1 MSTASDPLL
10 APPRLHRRQL
20 DGLAGRISRDRLSSM
35 LVLAVLLHGLVL
47 MGVTFTAPGGRGDT
61 QRGLEVLLV
70 SDELPEAR
78 ENADAAYV
86 AQRSQEGSGNTG
98 EQRAAQLPGAPP
110 VPETTQRE
118 QLVPD
123 RFEDPLLST
132 AAPAL
137 SSISIEA
144 VPEPEL
150 LLTQQELERL
160 LAGDESLVL
169 RGESREELFVSPD
182 TRASRLAPYVNAWR
196 SRVEQVG
203 TVRFQTLVR
212 QRDVSGSLLLEVV
225 INSDGRLRRATIVR
239 SSGDPQLDEAAREI
253 LRLASPFDPFPPDLT
268 RDYRTLRFA
277 YEWVFEGGA
286 PAGSSVRLP

>member
-1 MSTASDPLL
+1 VSTASDPLL
-10 APPRLHRRQL
+10 SPPRLHRRQL
-20 DGLAGRISRDRLSSM
+20 DGFAGRVSRDRLSSM

-78 ENADAAYV
+78 ENEDAAYV
-86 AQRSQEGSGNTG
+86 AQRSQEGSGNTD
-98 EQRAAQLPGAPP
+98 ERRATQLPGAPP
-110 VPETTQRE
+110 TPETTQ
-118 QLVPD
+118 QQPPAPD

-169 RGESREELFVSPD
+169 RGENRDELFDSPD
-182 TRASRLAPYVNAWR
+182 TRASRLAPYVDAWR
-196 SRVEQVG
+196 NRVEQVG
-203 TVRFQTLVR
+203 TVRFQTLAR
-212 QRDVSGSLLLEVV
+212 QLDSGSLLLEVV
-225 INSDGRLRRATIVR
+225 INHDGRLRRASIVR
-239 SSGDPQLDEAAREI
+239 SSGNPQLDEAAREI
-253 LRLASPFDPFPPDLT
+253 LRLASPFDPFPADLA

-286 PAGSSVRLP
+286 PAGSAVRLP

>member
-1 MSTASDPLL
+1 VSTASDPLL

-20 DGLAGRISRDRLSSM
+20 DGFAGRVSRDRLSSM

-78 ENADAAYV
+78 ENEDAAYV
-86 AQRSQEGSGNTG
+86 AQRSQEGSGNTD
-98 EQRAAQLPGAPP
+98 ERRAAQLPGAPP
-110 VPETTQRE
+110 VPETTQQQQMR
-118 QLVPD
+118 PD
-123 RFEDPLLST
+123 SFEDRLLST
-132 AAPAL
+132 PAPAL
-137 SSISIEA
+137 SAISIEA

-203 TVRFQTLVR
+203 TVRFQTLAR
-212 QRDVSGSLLLEVV
+212 QLDSGSLLLEVV
-225 INSDGRLRRATIVR
+225 INNDGRLRRATIVR
-239 SSGDPQLDEAAREI
+239 SSGNPQLDEAAREI
-253 LRLASPFDPFPPDLT
+253 LRLASPFDPFPADLA

-286 PAGSSVRLP
+286 PAGSTLRLP

>member
-1 MSTASDPLL
+1 VSTASDPLL
-10 APPRLHRRQL
+10 VPPRLHRRQL

-47 MGVTFTAPGGRGDT
+47 MGVTFTAPGGRGDA

-78 ENADAAYV
+78 ENEDAAYV
-86 AQRSQEGSGNTG
+86 AQRSQEGSGNT
-98 EQRAAQLPGAPP
+98 ETQRAAQLPGAPP
-110 VPETTQRE
+110 VPPTPQQE
-118 QLVPD
+118 QPVPD

-203 TVRFQTLVR
+203 TLRFQTLVR

-225 INSDGRLRRATIVR
+225 INHDGRLRRATIVR
-239 SSGDPQLDEAAREI
+239 SSGNPQLDEAAREI

>member
-1 MSTASDPLL
+1 
-10 APPRLHRRQL
+10 
-20 DGLAGRISRDRLSSM
+20 
-35 LVLAVLLHGLVL
+35 VLLHGLVL

-61 QRGLEVLLV
+61 RRGLEVLLV
-70 SDELPEAR
+70 SEELPEAR
-78 ENADAAYV
+78 ENEDAAYV
-86 AQRSQEGSGNTG
+86 AQRSQEGSGNTD
-98 EQRAAQLPGAPP
+98 ERRAAQLPGAPP
-110 VPETTQRE
+110 VPETTQQQQMR
-118 QLVPD
+118 PD
-123 RFEDPLLST
+123 SFEDRLLST
-132 AAPAL
+132 PAPAL
-137 SSISIEA
+137 SAISIEA

-203 TVRFQTLVR
+203 TVRFQTLAR
-212 QRDVSGSLLLEVV
+212 QLDSGSLLLEVV
-225 INSDGRLRRATIVR
+225 INNDGRLRRATIVR
-239 SSGDPQLDEAAREI
+239 SSGNPQLDEAAREI
-253 LRLASPFDPFPPDLT
+253 LRLASPFDPFPADLA

-286 PAGSSVRLP
+286 PAGSTLRLP